1 MLFINILI
9 LLVMEFSQVQVLKSS
24 YKYENGSYQFVNTE
38 SWYFT
43 KEEYTRFY
51 SRETLQWFRRLGS
64 KQIVNYGCT
73 SYGRLCVKL
82 SSFSPCESEKITYQF
97 RIVQ

>member
-1 MLFINILI
+1 
-9 LLVMEFSQVQVLKSS
+9 MEFSQVQVLKSS
-24 YKYENGSYQFVNTE
+24 FNLEKGHYQFVNCE
-38 SWYFT
+38 SWYFSR
-43 KEEYTRFY
+43 EEYERFT
-51 SRETLQWFRRLGS
+51 SKDTVKWFRRLGS
-64 KQIVNYGCT
+64 RQVLNYGCT